1 MSLTVRLPRPAPG
14 PAAPW
19 RFPVGEHT
27 TLPSGLR
34 VIRHDLPGQ
43 ELAVAVLVLGVTP
56 EAEPASAEGVATI
69 MARTLDE
76 GTALRDGA
84 AVAADMDRHGASYAA
99 SVDTSGIYLSMEAP
113 VRFFGSALGL
123 LGEVVTRPAFPAGEI
138 ERHVQIRL
146 GELAQER
153 ASAASRARMERL
165 AACTTAD
172 SRYSRPVGGTES
184 TVRTIDREAVE
195 RFYQD
200 RVSPAAATLVLAGDF
215 TGTGTGTGTGIDT
228 ATARALGTW
237 NAATVPA
244 AAALPLTGRQLT
256 GRQLTGR
263 QLTGRQPTAAAPQC
277 VVADRPGAVQS
288 QLAFGLTGPD
298 QRSPD
303 WADLLVAVRVLGGGV
318 SSRLSASL
326 REDKGYTYS
335 IYAGLGLFRRGS
347 LFTIDAAVQADA
359 TAAAIAEILAVT
371 SRFHADGP
379 TAAECGKAVDY
390 LTSFFPLR
398 HQTAKAVAASA
409 AAQVGYGLGDSY
421 LDDLQ
426 RAFRAVTPDSAGD
439 AFRAHVDP
447 SLLTLAAV
455 GDSTTITSA
464 LSSTIARETTVLPAL
479 PAPRSIRVR
488 RTGRHSAYSQPSWA
502 LRSATDL
509 TMTDMTGHGV
519 MGGCLIEITI
529 PVYNEEKVLAASIA
543 RLHAYLTAHLHFPF
557 IITIADNASTDGTLT
572 VAQRLQADLPH
583 VRAVHL
589 DLKGRGRAL
598 RQVWSGSEADIV
610 AYMDVD
616 LSTSLDAFL
625 PLIAPLLSAPH
636 SQHSS
641 DLAVG
646 TRLAPGAQVTRGPK
660 REIAQCGFKAARAD
674 VIKALLP
681 RIDDEAWFFDT
692 ELLMLAQREGF
703 RICEIPVTW
712 VEDRDSKVEIVRTV
726 LADLKGMARLRFPG
740 KQRRAAS
747 TQCVMTEVE
756 LAALERR
763 T

>member
-1 MSLTVRLPRPAPG
+1 VSLTARLPRPAPG

-19 RFPVGEHT
+19 RFPVAEHT

-76 GTALRDGA
+76 GTTLRDGA
-84 AVAADMDRHGASYAA
+84 TVAADMDRHGASYAA

-165 AACTTAD
+165 AACITAD
-172 SRYSRPVGGTES
+172 NRFSRPVGGTAS
-184 TVRTIDREAVE
+184 TVRTIDRDAVE

-200 RVSPAAATLVLAGDF
+200 RVGPAAATLILAGDF
-215 TGTGTGTGTGIDT
+215 GGSGSGIDA
-228 ATARALGTW
+228 ATAEAFGTW
-237 NAATVPA
+237 AAVTVPA
-244 AAALPLTGRQLT
+244 AAALPLTGLPLTGRQPRGRQRRGRQPTGRQPT
-256 GRQLTGR
+256 GRQLT
-263 QLTGRQPTAAAPQC
+263 AAAPRC

-303 WADLLVAVRVLGGGV
+303 WADLLVAARVLGGGV

-371 SRFHADGP
+371 RRFHADGP
-379 TAAECGKAVDY
+379 TSAECGKAVDY

-426 RAFRAVTPDSAGD
+426 RAFRAVTPDSAGA

-447 SLLTLAAV
+447 ALLTLAAV
-455 GDSTTITSA
+455 GDATTITSA
-464 LSSTIARETTVLPAL
+464 LSTTIAREITVLPAL
-479 PAPRSIRVR
+479 PAPRATRVR
-488 RTGRHSAYSQPSWA
+488 REREA
-502 LRSATDL
+502 LS
-509 TMTDMTGHGV
+509 
-519 MGGCLIEITI
+519 
-529 PVYNEEKVLAASIA
+529 VLAAF
-543 RLHAYLTAHLHFPF
+543 L
-557 IITIADNASTDGTLT
+557 GVT
-572 VAQRLQADLPH
+572 VSH
-583 VRAVHL
+583 
-589 DLKGRGRAL
+589 
-598 RQVWSGSEADIV
+598 
-610 AYMDVD
+610 
-616 LSTSLDAFL
+616 
-625 PLIAPLLSAPH
+625 
-636 SQHSS
+636 
-641 DLAVG
+641 
-646 TRLAPGAQVTRGPK
+646 GP
-660 REIAQCGFKAARAD
+660 D
-674 VIKALLP
+674 H
-681 RIDDEAWFFDT
+681 
-692 ELLMLAQREGF
+692 
-703 RICEIPVTW
+703 
-712 VEDRDSKVEIVRTV
+712 DRHDRSR
-726 LADLKGMARLRFPG
+726 
-740 KQRRAAS
+740 S
-747 TQCVMTEVE
+747 H
-756 LAALERR
+756 
-763 T
+763 